1 MKGLLYVLILI
12 VLSSCQF
19 TQHKESVPVFKSN
32 NGKFTCILN
41 MDTTHV
47 DWANVPRQDVYS
59 SHIECPNAINP
70 ITIISDIDTF
80 SANISPDSIIRIQL
94 NLRNQAPVILEFI
107 GIYKNATFSD
117 QYILENKN
125 KTTIE
130 IPEVHEL
137 ANILVAIS
145 NIGQKDGNMVNL
157 VSKYHQEVLDHFLPF
172 VNHPIMDTINQ
183 NIIDQGPNSYW
194 YYYALKMNA
203 CGYIFNENGQIVNK
217 GIIRKMGFDNR
228 TDPFVENSL
237 LMEDF
242 ARRTKF
248 REFYTKHLQYY
259 NSLIEKY
266 KKLNPIA
273 TMQTWLE
280 KKFGA
285 TYDNYT
291 IYFSPLVEG
300 AHASSRFSDNG
311 FNQTIMF
318 VCKAEYNYNYNTPM
332 NEMINSRVVFTE
344 IDHNFVN
351 PVSDKYAD
359 IIHKAFSNREKW
371 MHENADKSAYTNPMS
386 VFNEYMTWGLF
397 SIYCLDNYPEEDA
410 RKFIS
415 TMEDQMVWNRKFIE
429 FKMFNQELIRIQ
441 MANPNISINGLF
453 EKITSWCIN
462 QNRAS

>member
-19 TQHKESVPVFKSN
+19 AQQKESVPVFKSN

-41 MDTTHV
+41 KDTTHV
-47 DWANVPRQDVYS
+47 DWANVPKQDVYS
-59 SHIECPNAINP
+59 SRIECKNTINP
-70 ITIISDIDTF
+70 ISIISDIDTF
-80 SANISPDSIIRIQL
+80 SANIYPDSTIRIQL

-107 GIYKNATFSD
+107 GMYKNVNFSD

-125 KTTIE
+125 KITIE

-145 NIGQKDGNMVNL
+145 NVGQKDGNMVNL
-157 VSKYHQEVLDHFLPF
+157 MSKYHQEVLVHFLPF
-172 VNHPIMDTINQ
+172 ANHPIMDTINQ

-203 CGYIFNENGQIVNK
+203 CGYIFNENEQIVNK
-217 GIIRKMGFDNR
+217 GIIRKMGFNNR
-228 TDPFVENSL
+228 TDPFVENSPL
-237 LMEDF
+237 IADF

-248 REFYTKHLQYY
+248 REFYKEHLQYY

-273 TMQTWLE
+273 IMQNWLE
-280 KKFGA
+280 NKFG
-285 TYDNYT
+285 TTFDNYT

-300 AHASSRFSDNG
+300 SHSTTRFSDNG
-311 FNQTIMF
+311 FNQIIMF
-318 VCKAEYNYNYNTPM
+318 VCKAEYDYNYNANI
-332 NEMINSRVVFTE
+332 NEMMHSRTVFTE

-351 PVSDKYAD
+351 PVSDKYVD
-359 IIHKAFSNREKW
+359 IINRAFSNREKW
-371 MHENADKSAYTNPMS
+371 MHEKVDKSAYTSPLS

-397 SIYCLDNYPEEDA
+397 SLYCLDNYPEEAA

-429 FKMFNQELIRIQ
+429 FKKFNQELIRIQ
-441 MANPNISINGLF
+441 MANQDISINNLF

-462 QNRAS
+462 QNRA